1 MKDTRITVRLTPE
14 EHEQFKI
21 LAIKI
26 GKPMT
31 EILSDYIKELIKEE
45 VFEKMWT
52 EPVKSD
58 NSKKRPLI
66 VELKLR

>member
-1 MKDTRITVRLTPE
+1 MMKDTRITVRLTPE

-31 EILSDYIKELIKEE
+31 EILSDYIKELIKEDKN
-45 VFEKMWT
+45 EK
-52 EPVKSD
+52 
-58 NSKKRPLI
+58 
-66 VELKLR
+66 

>member
-21 LAIKI
+21 FAVKI

-31 EILSDYIKELIKEE
+31 EILSDYVKELIKEDKD
-45 VFEKMWT
+45 EK
-52 EPVKSD
+52 
-58 NSKKRPLI
+58 
-66 VELKLR
+66 

>member
-14 EHEQFKI
+14 EHERFKI

-31 EILSDYIKELIKEE
+31 EILSDYIKDLIKEDKN
-45 VFEKMWT
+45 EK
-52 EPVKSD
+52 
-58 NSKKRPLI
+58 
-66 VELKLR
+66 